1 MAATNE
7 AQKAHAHFVLVHG
20 AGHGAWCWY
29 KIKPKL
35 ESSGHKVTVLNLAG
49 SGINMKAIH
58 DVHSLAEYSEPLLE
72 LIASLGPKEKVI
84 LVGHSLGGMNLSL
97 AMERFPQKISAAVFL
112 TAFLPDTTHQPSY
125 IMDEFMQKI
134 PADSWLDTQF
144 EQFGSATK
152 EPLTSIFF
160 GPKYLQA
167 NLYQL
172 SPVEDLELAKSLV
185 RKSSF
190 FREEVAKMKN
200 FSNEGYGSVTRVY
213 VVCDKD
219 LIITEEFQRWMIAN
233 SGVKNVVE
241 IKGADH
247 MPMFSKP
254 QELSNAFLEIAQKYA

>member
-1 MAATNE
+1 GSNQRSTE
-7 AQKAHAHFVLVHG
+7 GSCSFRSSTRCWPWGLVLVQDQAEARVFRSQGDRAEPCRFRHQHE
-20 AGHGAWCWY
+20 GHTRCS
-29 KIKPKL
+29 L
-35 ESSGHKVTVLNLAG
+35 TSRVLRL
-49 SGINMKAIH
+49 
-58 DVHSLAEYSEPLLE
+58 SEPLLE

-84 LVGHSLGGMNLSL
+84 LVGHSLGGMNLPL

-160 GPKYLQA
+160 GPNYLQA

-172 SPVEDLELAKSLV
+172 SPIEDLELAKSLV

-200 FSNEGYGSVTRVY
+200 FSNE
-213 VVCDKD
+213 
-219 LIITEEFQRWMIAN
+219 
-233 SGVKNVVE
+233 
-241 IKGADH
+241 
-247 MPMFSKP
+247 
-254 QELSNAFLEIAQKYA
+254 